1 MKSREQ
7 RIAPLPESQWDDET
21 RKTLESLRRD
31 GQIYNIFSTLAN
43 HPDLMKRWMVFANHV
58 LAKSTL
64 PARDREIL
72 ILRAGW
78 LCEADYEWRHHK
90 AIAGNVGVTPE
101 EIIRIEQGPDAL
113 GWDAFDRTLVRAVD
127 ELHTGNCVSTE
138 TWNELAERYN
148 TQQLMDLVFAVG
160 QYHLVSMVLNS
171 LGIQVEPGF

>member
-90 AIAGNVGVTPE
+90 VIAGDVGVTPE